1 MSNSF
6 QKDIKEVLSSIND
19 DDLSTI
25 KNKYNSIYGE
35 DGYDNLLANINSLE
49 SHYLV
54 DGSYDS
60 ELMNSITSKITKY
73 YETSINDK
81 IKKNEIDLREKES
94 LLETF
99 QSRMIDL
106 VSNYNERIELNG
118 LQNQRKYK

>member
-1 MSNSF
+1 MNNSF

-54 DGSYDS
+54 DGSYDN
-60 ELMNSITSKITKY
+60 ELMI
-73 YETSINDK
+73 
-81 IKKNEIDLREKES
+81 
-94 LLETF
+94 
-99 QSRMIDL
+99 
-106 VSNYNERIELNG
+106 
-118 LQNQRKYK
+118 

>member
-1 MSNSF
+1 
-6 QKDIKEVLSSIND
+6 
-19 DDLSTI
+19 
-25 KNKYNSIYGE
+25 
-35 DGYDNLLANINSLE
+35 
-49 SHYLV
+49 
-54 DGSYDS
+54 
-60 ELMNSITSKITKY
+60 MNSITSKITKY

>member
-6 QKDIKEVLSSIND
+6 QKDIKEVLSSINN

-25 KNKYNSIYGE
+25 KNKYNRIYGE
-35 DGYDNLLANINSLE
+35 DGYDNLLTNINSLE
-49 SHYLV
+49 NHYLIE
-54 DGSYDS
+54 GSYDD
-60 ELMNSITSKITKY
+60 ELMNNITSKITKY

-81 IKKNEIDLREKES
+81 IKNNEIDLREKES

-99 QSRMIDL
+99 QSKMIDL